1 MHGVGDQE
9 WQLLDVRCGHSGRM
23 QITPLHAAHLLCVKK
38 QATKPQQHENSNG
51 GISSLN
57 ECMELDH
64 CLLKSTF
71 PHCLGLNNLLHKSIF
86 HSFCG
91 MMSYIQSPCAILTS
105 VGYIFYYIAFL
116 SPLSCACVGLCV
128 CVLVGLLRIMSW
140 FLPRD
145 AMHPR
150 YSHGPV
156 SVCLCLSVCHKSEFY

>member
-1 MHGVGDQE
+1 MALATRNDSCSTC
-9 WQLLDVRCGHSGRM
+9 DVDTAVACRLR
-23 QITPLHAAHLLCVKK
+23 HLLCVKK
-38 QATKPQQHENSNG
+38 QATKPQQRENSNG

-91 MMSYIQSPCAILTS
+91 LMSYIQSPCAILTS

-116 SPLSCACVGLCV
+116 SPLSCACVGLYV
-128 CVLVGLLRIMSW
+128 CVLVGLLRIMS
-140 FLPRD
+140 
-145 AMHPR
+145 
-150 YSHGPV
+150 
-156 SVCLCLSVCHKSEFY
+156 